1 MKKVRPKNKYDL
13 ILLTQGIQNR
23 QHRDRETREGW
34 RGRDG
39 GYFLMDRKFL
49 LGNNENVQNVLE
61 IVMIVAKQCKCT

>member
-1 MKKVRPKNKYDL
+1 MTSFYLHKVSRTGN
-13 ILLTQGIQNR
+13 I
-23 QHRDRETREGW
+23 DRETLEGW

>member
-1 MKKVRPKNKYDL
+1 MTSFYLHKVSRIGN
-13 ILLTQGIQNR
+13 I
-23 QHRDRETREGW
+23 ETESRKETLEGW
-34 RGRDG
+34 RGRYG